1 MIFNKSNGRISG
13 PPAKL
18 RKPMPSFPLKF
29 LFFILI
35 PVLSSAAK
43 PKPLYLTAKV
53 REGEGVYALL
63 RRFALDDYDCNIEHF
78 YRINKLKS
86 SDPLLENHYY
96 KIPVLIYAH
105 NGISIKS
112 SVKTN
117 DPQLPRKIEDYNSK
131 MLKSRVRQKPL
142 KKGADIWVPY
152 HELEC
157 NEADVEEKEPNS
169 SKEAVPIFFNDE
181 TKNKKSKLLSGKVFY
196 VDAGHGGPDPG
207 AQHRH
212 HRNTLCE
219 DEYAYDVS
227 IRLAKKLLE
236 NGATVYM
243 LTRDPNDGIR
253 NGDYLP
259 CDKDEMHYP
268 AAKVPVGQRSRLAAR
283 ASIVNQLYKKH
294 KKEGLKF
301 QRLICIHVDSR
312 SKKEQTDVFFYYK
325 SGSDASEN
333 LAITMQNTF
342 AFNYPKGRAYGGEV
356 SRRDLF
362 MLRETKPTSVYVEL
376 GNIKNDR
383 DLKRLLIVQ
392 NREALADWLYEG
404 LVK

>member
-1 MIFNKSNGRISG
+1 MTGNFAKIRKS
-13 PPAKL
+13 
-18 RKPMPSFPLKF
+18 MPSFAAKM
-29 LFFILI
+29 LFFLLI
-35 PVLSSAAK
+35 SFPAIAEK
-43 PKPLYLTAKV
+43 PTPIYLTAKA

-63 RRFALDDYDCNIEHF
+63 RRFALDDYDCDVDHF
-78 YRINKLKS
+78 YKINKLKS
-86 SDPLLENHYY
+86 SDPLIENRHY
-96 KIPVLIYAH
+96 KLPVLIYTH
-105 NGISIKS
+105 NGKSIKS
-112 SVKTN
+112 SLKT
-117 DPQLPRKIEDYNSK
+117 DDHQLAKKIEEYNSK
-131 MLKSRVRQKPL
+131 MLHSRIRNKPI

-152 HELEC
+152 HELNCTES
-157 NEADVEEKEPNS
+157 EAEEKEPNS
-169 SKEAVPIFFNDE
+169 SKDAVPIFFNDE
-181 TKNKKSKLLSGKVFY
+181 NKAKKSRLLAGKVFY

-207 AQHRH
+207 AQNR
-212 HRNTLCE
+212 RWKNTLCE

-259 CDKDEMHYP
+259 CDKDELHYP
-268 AAKVPVGQRSRLAAR
+268 ATKIPLGQKSRLAQR

-294 KKEGLKF
+294 NREGIKF

-312 SKKEQTDVFFYYK
+312 SHREQTDVFFYYK

-333 LAITMQNTF
+333 LAISMQNTF
-342 AFNYPKGRAYGGEV
+342 AFNYPKGRGYAGEV

-362 MLRETKPTSVYVEL
+362 MLRETRPTSVYVEL
-376 GNIKNDR
+376 GNLKNEK

-404 LVK
+404 LIK

>member
-1 MIFNKSNGRISG
+1 
-13 PPAKL
+13 
-18 RKPMPSFPLKF
+18 MPTLAVKF

-35 PVLSSAAK
+35 PVFGLEAK
-43 PKPLYLTAKV
+43 PKPVYLTARV
-53 REGEGVYALL
+53 QEGEGVFALL
-63 RRFALDDYDCNIEHF
+63 RRFSLDEFDCNVEHF
-78 YRINKLKS
+78 YKINKLKS
-86 SDPLLENHYY
+86 GDPLLENRYY
-96 KIPVLIYAH
+96 KIPVLVYTH
-105 NGISIKS
+105 NGKSIKS
-112 SVKTN
+112 SVN
-117 DPQLPRKIEDYNSK
+117 ISDQQLAEKIEAYNSRMIRSK
-131 MLKSRVRQKPL
+131 VRKSPL
-142 KKGADIWVPY
+142 KKGTDIWVPY
-152 HELEC
+152 NEVEC
-157 NEADVEEKEPNS
+157 NESEADEKEPNS
-169 SKEAVPIFFNDE
+169 SREAVPIFFNDE
-181 TKNKKSKLLSGKVFY
+181 VKIKKSRPLAGRVFY

-259 CDKDEMHYP
+259 CDKDELHYP
-268 AAKVPVGQRSRLAAR
+268 ATKIPIGQRTRLAAR
-283 ASIVNQLYKKH
+283 AGIVNQLYKKH
-294 KKEGLKF
+294 RKEGVKS

-342 AFNYPKGRAYGGEV
+342 AFNYPKGRAYDGEV

-376 GNIKNDR
+376 GNIRNDR

-404 LVK
+404 LTKN